1 MTEANQINDN
11 LSQPQSEA
19 AVTNQASKSNDVAI
33 NEGINRTVDAIVDL
47 AMTKVS
53 DEQERQLVQSDIAG
67 ILRDSLHELVD
78 SQVER
83 PKPQPSFSTQNA
95 RSTFTTQST
104 EIESIGNAAQ
114 AGIDVAK
121 EVQNLGFVEFTTG
134 LINGTF
140 DAIIGSTIKQMQA
153 YADLV
158 ANLAK
163 TLKQFEAE
171 NVSQAQ
177 VTAHLIERYPQPE
190 DNSKTVVRQ
199 DYTFKGIPENSDE
212 GTPGK
217 TASEQIKEV
226 MDALIANTSNLEEPL
241 SLNDSSTEGDDEKG
255 KKFKGNVVKTIRQK
269 IAESLAQSMIDHLR
283 EMARE
288 GMARIVVS
296 DGEILSKLTFK
307 VTSTEA
313 DRKAKSRY
321 EREQGSAYIRARA
334 SWGWGRASIGGN
346 YSKLDVKAV
355 NESSF
360 DALTMSTEIIGQVR
374 LRFRTETF
382 APVESN

>member
-1 MTEANQINDN
+1 MTEVNQTNDN
-11 LSQPQSEA
+11 VLQPQSEA
-19 AVTNQASKSNDVAI
+19 VLATQKSESNELAI

-47 AMTKVS
+47 AMTKIS
-53 DEQERQLVQSDIAG
+53 DKKERQLVQSDIAD
-67 ILRDSLHELVD
+67 ILRDSLHDLVD
-78 SQVER
+78 SKVEL
-83 PKPQPSFSTQNA
+83 PKLQTAAPAFQTLNTPP
-95 RSTFTTQST
+95 
-104 EIESIGNAAQ
+104 IGNAAQ

-140 DAIIGSTIKQMQA
+140 DAIIGSTIKQMEA

-158 ANLAK
+158 TNLAK
-163 TLKQFEAE
+163 TLKEFESE

-177 VTAHLIERYPQPE
+177 VTAHLIERYPEPGN
-190 DNSKTVVRQ
+190 NSQTVVRQ
-199 DYTFKGIPENSDE
+199 GYNFPGIDANNNPDNLPE
-212 GTPGK
+212 K
-217 TASEQIKEV
+217 TAEEQFQEV
-226 MDALIANTSNLEEPL
+226 VDALIAETQKLQNIPGSGPLTLTDLGITNGTTPTSF
-241 SLNDSSTEGDDEKG
+241 DEKQIQL
-255 KKFKGNVVKTIRQK
+255 IRQK
-269 IAESLAQSMIDHLR
+269 ISESLAQSMINHLR

-288 GMARIVVS
+288 GMARIVIT

-313 DRKAKSRY
+313 DRIAKSRY
-321 EREQGSAYIRARA
+321 VREQGSAYVRARA
-334 SWGWGRASIGGN
+334 GWGWGRASVGGN

-360 DALTMSTEIIGQVR
+360 DSLTMSTEIIGQVK

-382 APVESN
+382 APVES

>member
-11 LSQPQSEA
+11 LSQPQSE
-19 AVTNQASKSNDVAI
+19 SKSNDLAI

-47 AMTKVS
+47 AMNKVS

-67 ILRDSLHELVD
+67 ILRDSLYELVD
-78 SQVER
+78 SKAER
-83 PKPQPSFSTQNA
+83 PKPQPAFTEQ
-95 RSTFTTQST
+95 STFTTQPDFTTQDTSN
-104 EIESIGNAAQ
+104 IGNTAQ

-121 EVQNLGFVEFTTG
+121 EVQNLGFVEFTAG

-177 VTAHLIERYPQPE
+177 VTAHLIERYPDPN
-190 DNSKTVVRQ
+190 DNSQTVVRS
-199 DYTFKGIPENSDE
+199 DYTFTN
-212 GTPGK
+212 
-217 TASEQIKEV
+217 QQLKEV
-226 MDALIANTSNLEEPL
+226 AEALELETSNLDTPL
-241 SLNDSSTEGDDEKG
+241 SLTIAQNATQFNANQVKDIR
-255 KKFKGNVVKTIRQK
+255 KKLS
-269 IAESLAQSMIDHLR
+269 ESLAQSMLDHLR

-288 GMARIVVS
+288 GMARIVIS

-307 VTSTEA
+307 VSSSEA
-313 DRKAKSRY
+313 DRKAESRY
-321 EREQGSAYIRARA
+321 VREQGGAYIRGRA
-334 SWGWGRASIGGN
+334 GWGWGRVSVGGS

-360 DALTMSTEIIGQVR
+360 DSLTMSTEIIGQVK

-382 APVESN
+382 APVES